1 MKVSEILEADIEA
14 ELDADEL
21 EALKGRAKRMARN
34 VRDAKRTLKKVEK
47 AYAEFLKADVEDIEL
62 SDYEW

>member
-1 MKVSEILEADIEA
+1 MKVSEILKADIEA
-14 ELDADEL
+14 ELDEDL
-21 EALKGRAKRMARN
+21 EMALKGRAKWMARN